1 MNNRVFRP
9 AERTTNFPFS
19 LFFPLSLPS
28 AGTSNLAREY
38 DAFMQ
43 GIPLFSTVN
52 LLINHEQPDDYRTA
66 DDTAAIDDSNGQTQK
81 SANVEPDL
89 DENLI
94 DSDLNGGNS
103 EPETDDETGEENN
116 GADAQTGGSKKAQ
129 QKRKLLPNIS
139 KLDTCTIQVYPA
151 LNPEHEYFRLP
162 VSYMNYLNVNY
173 KQTQDGLIIY
183 GIDTVHAYEQILRE
197 IIYFNRKPAYYL
209 NRAFKLSCS
218 ELNGRFLSNDYI
230 QTLTVIH
237 PKVSTIGLSS
247 ENSDSEQQQ
256 QSGKPQLNS
265 IKQHAS
271 KPTEIRLLGARLKQ
285 QAKQLATAQ
294 KKQFIEKHL
303 NENRRLDEIKNG
315 PLNEG
320 EAIKHQA
327 PVQSRIQTHQH
338 RVELK
343 AAKVKSADFV
353 DPSLI
358 EDSFAR
364 APASKWKIHHF

>member
-1 MNNRVFRP
+1 
-9 AERTTNFPFS
+9 
-19 LFFPLSLPS
+19 
-28 AGTSNLAREY
+28 
-38 DAFMQ
+38 MQ

-52 LLINHEQPDDYRTA
+52 LLINHEQPDYRA
-66 DDTAAIDDSNGQTQK
+66 DDTAAIDDQQQNLVSQKNGN
-81 SANVEPDL
+81 NVEPDT

-94 DSDLNGGNS
+94 DSDLNSENS
-103 EPETDDETGEENN
+103 EPETDDENINN
-116 GADAQTGGSKKAQ
+116 DDSMQPTNSGNKRQ
-129 QKRKLLPNIS
+129 QRRKNLLNTA

-209 NRAFKLSCS
+209 NRAFKVTCS

-247 ENSDSEQQQ
+247 ETIDEQQNKQ
-256 QSGKPQLNS
+256 QLNS
-265 IKQHAS
+265 VKQHLN
-271 KPTEIRLLGARLKQ
+271 KQTDIRINGERMKQ
-285 QAKQLATAQ
+285 QAKQLAVNQ

-303 NENRRLDEIKNG
+303 NENKRLEEIKNQ
-315 PLNEG
+315 PSNSEP
-320 EAIKHQA
+320 INHQQ

-338 RVELK
+338 RVQLK
-343 AAKVKSADFV
+343 DAKIKSSDFI
-353 DPSLI
+353 DSGLM
-358 EDSFAR
+358 EESFAR
-364 APASKWKIHHF
+364 APASKFLYFLFQINFQYNSIYNSINSSIYNSIRTMCIQL

>member
-1 MNNRVFRP
+1 
-9 AERTTNFPFS
+9 
-19 LFFPLSLPS
+19 
-28 AGTSNLAREY
+28 
-38 DAFMQ
+38 
-43 GIPLFSTVN
+43 
-52 LLINHEQPDDYRTA
+52 
-66 DDTAAIDDSNGQTQK
+66 
-81 SANVEPDL
+81 
-89 DENLI
+89 
-94 DSDLNGGNS
+94 
-103 EPETDDETGEENN
+103 
-116 GADAQTGGSKKAQ
+116 
-129 QKRKLLPNIS
+129 
-139 KLDTCTIQVYPA
+139 
-151 LNPEHEYFRLP
+151 
-162 VSYMNYLNVNY
+162 MNYLNVNY

-247 ENSDSEQQQ
+247 EASDSEQQPN
-256 QSGKPQLNS
+256 KPQLNS
-265 IKQHAS
+265 VKQHAN
-271 KPTEIRLLGARLKQ
+271 KQTEVRLLGERMKQ
-285 QAKQLATAQ
+285 QAKQLASNQ

-315 PLNEG
+315 APTEA

-327 PVQSRIQTHQH
+327 PVQARIQTHQH

-343 AAKVKSADFV
+343 EGKVKSADFV

-358 EDSFAR
+358 ESSFAR
-364 APASKWKIHHF
+364 QPASKLLLCNRFEH

>member
-1 MNNRVFRP
+1 M
-9 AERTTNFPFS
+9 
-19 LFFPLSLPS
+19 
-28 AGTSNLAREY
+28 AREY

-52 LLINHEQPDDYRTA
+52 LLINHEQPDDYRAA

-103 EPETDDETGEENN
+103 EPETDDENGEENN
-116 GADAQTGGSKKAQ
+116 GDAQTSGSSSKKPQ

-139 KLDTCTIQVYPA
+139 KLDTCTIQVYPS
-151 LNPEHEYFRLP
+151 LNPGHEYFRLP

-183 GIDTVHAYEQILRE
+183 GIDTVHAYEQILHE

-247 ENSDSEQQQ
+247 EASDSEQQP
-256 QSGKPQLNS
+256 STKPQLNS
-265 IKQHAS
+265 LKQHAN
-271 KPTEIRLLGARLKQ
+271 KQTEVRLLGERMKQ

-315 PLNEG
+315 PLNDG
-320 EAIKHQA
+320 EAIKHQT

-364 APASKWKIHHF
+364 APASE